1 MADETPSNAASTR
14 NTSSRVLSKKDAN
27 RAAAAKAYCVAMKKA
42 GDDVPNGCRSWPS
55 RPGDEL
61 GFVGRPVELP
71 SPPAGRGRPCLINP
85 VQSPLL
91 LRQRYETRALAHFR

>member
-42 GDDVPNGCRSWPS
+42 GEDVPQWVQ
-55 RPGDEL
+55 EL
-61 GFVGRPVELP
+61 AKQAR
-71 SPPAGRGRPCLINP
+71 
-85 VQSPLL
+85 
-91 LRQRYETRALAHFR
+91 